1 MNRRDFLLASVA
13 AMAAAGTLRA
23 APGASMSATRRVRVA
38 CFSKTGNTRAV
49 ADLIAQALGADVAEI
64 RPAVPYPA
72 DYQAAVDRSRAE
84 LESGETVAIAP
95 VALGDFDVL
104 FVGSPNWWG
113 TVAPPAATFLRTAPL
128 KGKLVV
134 PFFTHGGGGIQ
145 RCGLDA
151 SRILEARGARPLPAQ
166 TFPGG
171 AATRQTVADWLATLD
186 LAADPLA
193 FADVPRGPF
202 PLGQPNV
209 ANVAHFSGRS
219 WVAPLTAM
227 AALNCPIANVTFEPG
242 CRNNWHRHA
251 AGQLLICVSGEGRY
265 QERASYRRPGRVLRP
280 GDVVEIAPGVEHWHG
295 AATGSWF
302 QHLAVSCNPGTNKTE
317 WLEPVADADYL
328 PIGAKAKA

>member
-1 MNRRDFLLASVA
+1 MNRRDFLFASVA
-13 AMAAAGTLRA
+13 AMAAAGSLRA
-23 APGASMSATRRVRVA
+23 AAPAASRRVRVA

-72 DYQAAVDRSRAE
+72 DYQAAVDRSRVE

-113 TVAPPAATFLRTAPL
+113 TVAPPVATFLRTAPL

-186 LAADPLA
+186 LAADPLT

-209 ANVAHFSGRS
+209 ANARYFSSRS

-295 AATGSWF
+295 AAPGSWF
-302 QHLAVSCNPGTNKTE
+302 QHLAISCNPGSNKTD

-328 PIGAKAKA
+328 PIGAKAGK